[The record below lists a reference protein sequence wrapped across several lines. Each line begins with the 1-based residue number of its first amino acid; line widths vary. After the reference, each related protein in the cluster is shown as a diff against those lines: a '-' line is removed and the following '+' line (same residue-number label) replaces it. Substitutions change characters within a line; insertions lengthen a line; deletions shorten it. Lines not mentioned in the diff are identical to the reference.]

1 MDVRHLSLLRELAER
16 GSATAVAALLVD
28 TTPYLSCDE
37 CFERMDTHVEAVV
50 SEAGHSD
57 LAMDRHLAG
66 CAACAEEAQ
75 SLIAL
80 LAGH

>member
-1 MDVRHLSLLRELAER
+1 MLPP
-16 GSATAVAALLVD
+16 GAVAALLLD

-37 CFERMDTHVEAVV
+37 CFERMDTHVEAVLD
-50 SEAGHSD
+50 EPGHHD
-57 LAMDRHLAG
+57 LAMDRHLVG

-80 LAGH
+80 CAGH